1 MQKTATFFA
10 KKYCIAFFF
19 HKKVGFLFFFFFRF
33 FSWFSFKNIW
43 RSIKL
48 LNPKLCLYT
57 KYGHTQ
63 STKKSPKTL
72 YLSFQEEETQVSPY
86 LNPAQTALFFMS
98 GIQKNSKPII
108 GPFTPFGS
116 TAFFIRTFA
125 EASLKCFAFQT
136 WKNCFY
142 NGFNPALKKQ
152 PETQKWL
159 TKSNPPG
166 NWSKKLKNRQ
176 QLLKNC
182 ATH

>member
-72 YLSFQEEETQVSPY
+72 YLSFQEEETQENQCS
-86 LNPAQTALFFMS
+86 NPARTATSFTLPVR
-98 GIQKNSKPII
+98 KNSKPTI
-108 GPFTPFGS
+108 GLFTPFGS

-125 EASLKCFAFQT
+125 EASLKCFA
-136 WKNCFY
+136 
-142 NGFNPALKKQ
+142 
-152 PETQKWL
+152 
-159 TKSNPPG
+159 S
-166 NWSKKLKNRQ
+166 
-176 QLLKNC
+176 
-182 ATH
+182 AT